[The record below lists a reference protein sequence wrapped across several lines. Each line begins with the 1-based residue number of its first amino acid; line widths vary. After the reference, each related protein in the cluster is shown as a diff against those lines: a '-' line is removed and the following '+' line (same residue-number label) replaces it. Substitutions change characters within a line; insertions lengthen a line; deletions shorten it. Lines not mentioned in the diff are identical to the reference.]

1 MRKERIRATSAQWSP
16 VDDLPSHSLAHGP
29 QPRSIF
35 MPQDTKARPGVLC
48 NEFAPA
54 VIVMDLH
61 DDRCGLLLD
70 RFGAFL
76 SGRGNHRRHKRSD
89 GIGNNGVWIVL
100 AGWRRVS
107 ARFASLADLSR

>member
-35 MPQDTKARPGVLC
+35 MPQDAEARPGVLC

-54 VIVMDLH
+54 AIVMDLH
-61 DDRCGLLLD
+61 DDGGRFLPGRAGALLSRCGNRRGNNRRN
-70 RFGAFL
+70 RFGN
-76 SGRGNHRRHKRSD
+76 G
-89 GIGNNGVWIVL
+89 GIWSVL
-100 AGWRRVS
+100 ERPVR
-107 ARFASLADLSR
+107 ARFASPATVRR